1 MYTTLIEVAYL
12 VKEEPYS
19 LLASYLPI
27 VPTYQIFENRDR
39 KNSHSWTTHCAVCS
53 FVFSINSKIKSIFF
67 FFITVTFDYLFPGT
81 ILIIWGYYTYLFS
94 VFQSPSIFQRKF
106 WREKVPFSEFG
117 KVGYYLLMVIPVN
130 LPNSEE
136 GFFVWIITPQIATE
150 LGNLVTLNYVQSPQI
165 RRNFP
170 KLGRHPP

>member
-67 FFITVTFDYLFPGT
+67 FHNGDLWLFISRYDSYHLRLLYL
-81 ILIIWGYYTYLFS
+81 LIFS
-94 VFQSPSIFQRKF
+94 VPKPVNFSKKILTGKSAVF
-106 WREKVPFSEFG
+106 WISVGWILSTNGDSSKPPEFG
-117 KVGYYLLMVIPVN
+117 RR
-130 LPNSEE
+130 
-136 GFFVWIITPQIATE
+136 FFC
-150 LGNLVTLNYVQSPQI
+150 LNYYSP
-165 RRNFP
+165 NCNWAWLP
-170 KLGRHPP
+170 